1 MPGCFSPTEI
11 LAAHEGGADVVKV
24 FPATSLGPQFIK
36 DVRAPLPQ
44 VKLMPTGGVSLDNA
58 HDWIRAGAVA
68 VGLGSALLDAKAIE
82 DGRFDVITANAR
94 RVVANVQRAAR
105 RREETLTHRRDKTSM
120 TQTKKKNVVTFGEI
134 MLRLSP
140 PGFERFF
147 QSPVLSAIFGGGEA
161 NVAASLSHFGLA
173 SRYVTRLPKHA
184 IGEAAL
190 RALRAEGI
198 DTTHVLRGGD
208 RVGIYFAETGASQRA
223 STVVYDRAHSSISEL
238 DPSSVPWDSV
248 MQGAAWFHVT
258 GITPA
263 LGSNCAEATRL
274 AIAAA
279 KRAGARVSV
288 DLNYRKKLWTEAQAQ
303 STMRPLM
310 RDVDV
315 VVANEEDL
323 QAVLGVPVAGA
334 DVTGGSFDVA
344 GYRAAAER
352 VTREFGPAMVAIT
365 LRESLSASD
374 NGWSAVLWD
383 AKTGVMHQSQR
394 YVVRLVDRIGGG
406 DSFAAGL
413 VYSLLT
419 GRALDA
425 ALKFAV
431 AASALKQTI
440 PAISTASPSPRSTRW
455 PAATRLAACSAR
467 RRFMHMKGSF

>member
-1 MPGCFSPTEI
+1 M
-11 LAAHEGGADVVKV
+11 
-24 FPATSLGPQFIK
+24 
-36 DVRAPLPQ
+36 
-44 VKLMPTGGVSLDNA
+44 
-58 HDWIRAGAVA
+58 
-68 VGLGSALLDAKAIE
+68 
-82 DGRFDVITANAR
+82 
-94 RVVANVQRAAR
+94 
-105 RREETLTHRRDKTSM
+105 THT
-120 TQTKKKNVVTFGEI
+120 VVTFGEI

-147 QSPVLSAIFGGGEA
+147 QSPVVSAIFGGGEA
-161 NVAASLSHFGLA
+161 NVAASLAHFGLA
-173 SRYVTRLPKHA
+173 SRYVTRLPAHA

-190 RALRAEGI
+190 RSLRAEGI
-198 DTTHVLRGGD
+198 DTSHVLRGGD

-238 DPSSVPWDSV
+238 DPSAVQWDAV
-248 MQGAAWFHVT
+248 MLGASWFHVT

-263 LGSNCAEATRL
+263 LGAQCAEATRL

-279 KRAGARVSV
+279 KRAGAQVSV

-303 STMRPLM
+303 QTMRPLM

-334 DVTGGSFDVA
+334 DVTGGSFDVG

-383 AKTGVMHQSQR
+383 AKTGAMHQSQR

-413 VYSLLT
+413 IYALLT
-419 GRALDA
+419 GRALAA

-431 AASALKQTI
+431 SASALKQTI
-440 PAISTASPSPRSTRW
+440 PGDFNRVTVTEVDALAGGDASGRVQR
-455 PAATRLAACSAR
+455 
-467 RRFMHMKGSF
+467 